1 MALGVERALVPI
13 QDRLGQDLGDAFR
26 DQLHGIAYSPTLK
39 RGLSRKDGQ
48 DHVSEQTSSCQVL
61 LVSSCPIL
69 TCSLQRCL
77 SEPASGIRFRSQTLP
92 DVQGLEPLVDIDPSV
107 LLIAPQSWE
116 EMHRWLPPLQR
127 RFPSRLWVTF
137 APPRIAGLFITGL
150 EPVLC
155 TVVGSGA
162 SPIDLTAALHALTNG
177 TAICPPATLLT
188 HFAQGMAEVPG
199 GRTFLTPTRREFECG
214 CGVSL
219 GLSNRQIAEVL
230 SIDEETSRKHIHSL
244 LQKLHHPVQQNLD
257 GHDLSKRET
266 LGALF
271 EQALSPATTLKWGR
285 KDSLEWGPAM
295 K

>member
-1 MALGVERALVPI
+1 MELGVERAPAAILDRPGQH
-13 QDRLGQDLGDAFR
+13 QDDAFG
-26 DQLHGIAYSPTLK
+26 DQLHGIAWSPTLD
-39 RGLSRKDGQ
+39 RGLSREDGQ
-48 DHVSEQTSSCQVL
+48 DYVSEQTSACQVL
-61 LVSSCPIL
+61 LISSCPIL
-69 TCSLQRCL
+69 ASSLQRCL
-77 SEPASGIRFRSQTLP
+77 SDPASGIRFRSQTLL
-92 DVQGLEPLVDIDPSV
+92 DIQGLEHLVDVNPNG

-127 RFPSRLWVTF
+127 RFLPRLWVTF

-162 SPIDLTAALHALTNG
+162 SPTDLTAALHALTNG

-199 GRTFLTPTRREFECG
+199 GRTFLSPTRREFECG

-230 SIDEETSRKHIHSL
+230 SIDVETIRKHIHSL

-271 EQALSPATTLKWGR
+271 EQALSPATALKWGR
-285 KDSLEWGPAM
+285 KNALEM
-295 K
+295 